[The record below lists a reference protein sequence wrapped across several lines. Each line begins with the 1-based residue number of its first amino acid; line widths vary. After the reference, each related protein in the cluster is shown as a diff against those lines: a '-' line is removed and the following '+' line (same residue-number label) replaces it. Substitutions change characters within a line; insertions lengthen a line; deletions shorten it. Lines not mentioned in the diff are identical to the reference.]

1 MALTFLLDLDLLTGP
16 RTAANLRRWHVAVA
30 ISSLEKQEDEKEQK
44 QQADPEQHQ
53 RAAVTSPDGVF
64 TPSSESAG
72 TQ

>member
-1 MALTFLLDLDLLTGP
+1 M
-16 RTAANLRRWHVAVA
+16 AVA